1 MRHIHLRKKSSSKQ
15 LTYDIIVTKT
25 PNSVAR
31 GFIEKIGTYT
41 PHTDKWS
48 NKYIFIN
55 RERYA
60 YWLVRGA
67 TVTKRLYVLIVE
79 SYIH

>member
-25 PNSVAR
+25 PSSIAR

-41 PHTDKWS
+41 PHTDK
-48 NKYIFIN
+48 
-55 RERYA
+55 
-60 YWLVRGA
+60 
-67 TVTKRLYVLIVE
+67 
-79 SYIH
+79 